1 MRLQNNMDLVTVV
14 YRDELELLK
23 TQAYSISY
31 YFVDEIQNIYV
42 ILNDDTLSHSD
53 IETFWWGYHQD
64 KVSIFHRN
72 EFGYYP
78 SPHLKGWYTQQV
90 CKILG
95 TAHAESNWCMILDAK
110 TWFIRPF
117 ETSEVFDQYNR
128 ARFMNWICNNPHWQS
143 GLEFLKQKYNI
154 TDFKWIS
161 PAGVPFLAYTHAMR
175 DMVMDEPNFV
185 EWFES
190 NCQFPSSANHNTHGI
205 TEFLCYSAWIS
216 KNNLFKDLYSN
227 EQFIEVANLADYDVP
242 NFNVWWKK
250 VHKENTLTAS
260 VHPRAYKLLDKDQ
273 RRAWDEFVKERI

>member
-1 MRLQNNMDLVTVV
+1 MDLLTVV
-14 YRDELELLK
+14 YRDELNLLK

-31 YFVDEIQNIYV
+31 YLLDEIQNIYV
-42 ILNDDTLSHSD
+42 ILNDDTLLHSD

-64 KVSIFHRN
+64 KVSVFHRN

-117 ETSEVFDQYNR
+117 ETSEVFDPYGR
-128 ARFMNWICNNPHWQS
+128 ARFAIWDISHNYWDCGI
-143 GLEFLKQKYNI
+143 EYLKKHYNI
-154 TDFKWIS
+154 PRLDWIS
-161 PAGVPFLAYTHAMR
+161 PAGVPFLASTHEMKQ
-175 DMVMDEPNFV
+175 MILHEPDFV
-185 EWFES
+185 SWFDN
-190 NCQFPSSANHNTHGI
+190 NCEFNRNGI
-205 TEFLCYSAWIS
+205 TEFLCYSAWIT
-216 KNNLFKDLYSN
+216 KQGNFNNLYTG